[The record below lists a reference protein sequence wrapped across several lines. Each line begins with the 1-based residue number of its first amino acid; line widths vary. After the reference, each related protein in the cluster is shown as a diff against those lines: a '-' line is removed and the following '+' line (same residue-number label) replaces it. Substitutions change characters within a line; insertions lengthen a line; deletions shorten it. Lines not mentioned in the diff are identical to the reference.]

1 MQFAAQ
7 VTGHPKTICRFY
19 HQWSVGLGPRRPVMD
34 PVNLDARRKK
44 LSIRMVAGFWEAAET
59 EETSG
64 CGGPIRTEFTIIVY
78 TFS

>member
-1 MQFAAQ
+1 
-7 VTGHPKTICRFY
+7 
-19 HQWSVGLGPRRPVMD
+19 MD